1 MVSNLVW
8 IFLPLS
14 NTLRRVFPDLKL
26 EFQLYF
32 KIIID
37 PKLGLPTHYLSTP
50 TIFMGFYPHLPI
62 AHIYL
67 AVLSLSFGEF
77 K

>member
-1 MVSNLVW
+1 L
-8 IFLPLS
+8 FLYP
-14 NTLRRVFPDLKL
+14 TLLEEFFPDLKL
-26 EFQLYF
+26 GLQLYF
-32 KIIID
+32 KIVTD
-37 PKLGLPTHYLSTP
+37 PKLGLPAPYLSP
-50 TIFMGFYPHLPI
+50 TTCFMGFYPHLPI